1 MALTVP
7 RLIDHFAELIAANE
21 PLPTILTL
29 TPNQHLKL
37 FWTRGDRERFHFLNS
52 FIDLSIAGASSSVN
66 VGVMRAT
73 CSRCRIK
80 LAVASP
86 KAARGN
92 DNGSIQQVPADESP
106 RYRASVSFQPACL

>member
-37 FWTRGDRERFHFLNS
+37 FWTRGDRERFHFLIS
-52 FIDLSIAGASSSVN
+52 FTDLSITGAVN
-66 VGVMRAT
+66 VSVVRAT
-73 CSRCRIK
+73 
-80 LAVASP
+80 
-86 KAARGN
+86 AARGS